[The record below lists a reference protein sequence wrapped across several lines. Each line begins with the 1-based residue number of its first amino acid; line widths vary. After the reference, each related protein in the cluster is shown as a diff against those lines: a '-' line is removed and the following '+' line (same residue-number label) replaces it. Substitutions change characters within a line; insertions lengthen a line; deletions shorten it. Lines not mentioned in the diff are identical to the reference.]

1 MATHDYVL
9 DNATGANFR
18 SDLNNALAAIVSNNS
33 SSSEPST
40 KYAYQWWADTSAS
53 ILKIRNSSNDGWINL
68 FTLAGGLDVDA
79 ASNFNEDVTFT
90 GASANIVFD
99 KSADDLIFNDNAKA
113 VFGTSSD
120 GLEIFHD
127 ASDSIINDNGTG
139 SLKLQLGGSTKAEVV
154 SGGLT
159 VTGTVTATTFSG
171 ALSGNATTAT
181 TATNANHVSV
191 ADNESTN
198 ENNLVPFIEDASA
211 TGNVGLESD
220 GDFHYNPSTGTVT
233 ATKFAGDG
241 SALTGVSGT
250 TINNNA
256 DNRVITGSDSSGTLN
271 GESNVVIDSSSR
283 LFVGKTASK
292 NSDGDA
298 TAKAQIESTGNCML
312 DIAANGTTSSSYAGL
327 NLIRSDGS
335 SVNDHT
341 AVDSGDRIGRINF
354 IGADGSDRFNSCASI
369 RAFAAADFSANNCP
383 GYLTISTNSGGAAPT
398 ERVRFLSSGGMTFN
412 GDTATANALD
422 DYEEGTFTPNFNT
435 TADNLTFN
443 GGSRSNSSLYHSRK
457 GSYTK
462 IGRRVWFQISLST
475 TSLTAV
481 GGSDFIAVDGLP
493 FTAASE
499 SSTYPR
505 FVMATMAG
513 RFDTTNTFVPLF
525 LVVNAGTTLC
535 QVRQDFETQKTISS
549 FNLDGSSNINVIE
562 CFGSYE
568 VAS

>member
-312 DIAANGTTSSSYAGL
+312 DIAANGTSSSHYAG
-327 NLIRSDGS
+327 
-335 SVNDHT
+335 
-341 AVDSGDRIGRINF
+341 
-354 IGADGSDRFNSCASI
+354 
-369 RAFAAADFSANNCP
+369 
-383 GYLTISTNSGGAAPT
+383 
-398 ERVRFLSSGGMTFN
+398 
-412 GDTATANALD
+412 
-422 DYEEGTFTPNFNT
+422 
-435 TADNLTFN
+435 
-443 GGSRSNSSLYHSRK
+443 
-457 GSYTK
+457 
-462 IGRRVWFQISLST
+462 
-475 TSLTAV
+475 
-481 GGSDFIAVDGLP
+481 
-493 FTAASE
+493 
-499 SSTYPR
+499 
-505 FVMATMAG
+505 
-513 RFDTTNTFVPLF
+513 
-525 LVVNAGTTLC
+525 
-535 QVRQDFETQKTISS
+535 
-549 FNLDGSSNINVIE
+549 
-562 CFGSYE
+562 
-568 VAS
+568 